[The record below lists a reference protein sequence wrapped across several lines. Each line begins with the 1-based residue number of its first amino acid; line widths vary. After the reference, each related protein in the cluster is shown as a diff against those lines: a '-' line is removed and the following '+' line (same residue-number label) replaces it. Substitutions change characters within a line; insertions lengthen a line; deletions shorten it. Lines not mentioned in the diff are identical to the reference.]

1 VTRPAPTAMSSAAA
15 VPIAEPSGGSNSP
28 SHSLHFPET
37 IMFTI
42 RYQTPYNSCE
52 WRMQTFSTLSEA
64 ERMVNFYIS
73 CGSPAHLVTIR

>member
-1 VTRPAPTAMSSAAA
+1 MSSGAA
-15 VPIAEPSGGSNSP
+15 VPIAELSGGSNSP
-28 SHSLHFPET
+28 SDSLHFPET

-52 WRMQTFSTLSEA
+52 WRMQTFPTLSEA